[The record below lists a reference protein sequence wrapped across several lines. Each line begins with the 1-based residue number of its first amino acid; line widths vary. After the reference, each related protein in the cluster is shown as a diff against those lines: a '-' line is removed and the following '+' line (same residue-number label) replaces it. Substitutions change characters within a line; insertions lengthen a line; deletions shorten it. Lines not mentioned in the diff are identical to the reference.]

1 MQRQTSAKAEDAA
14 PAAPDTTPAGALTGM
29 RVLDLTTVLMG
40 PYATQILGDHGAD
53 IIKVEAPGGD
63 TFRYPGPSRHRGM
76 GPMFMNTN
84 RNKRS
89 LVLDLKNAE
98 GRKALLEL
106 AKSVDIVVYNVR
118 PAAMARLKLTYED
131 FRAVNPSVIY
141 VGAFGFGQDGPYAA
155 RPAFD
160 DVIQAASGLAD
171 LSSRA
176 YGNGKPSYAPV
187 NLCDRV
193 VGLHLVSSIL
203 AAIVARER
211 TGKGQSVEVPMFE
224 TMATFVLGDHLGWRT
239 YDFDEGEM
247 CYARIMTEF
256 RRPFETKDGYMCIIP
271 YVDVHW
277 QKLLAHLGRTDLLAD
292 PRFKSQTSR
301 SENIGVVY
309 GFVDEVA
316 RMFTNA
322 QWLVILEELDIPHT
336 AVQSVE
342 GLLTD
347 PHLQQV
353 GLFGR
358 AQHPTEGEITT
369 MRPTAIF
376 SETPQSIRRHAPTAG
391 QHSDEVLR
399 EAGFSEKAIADLRAS
414 GAVV

>member
-1 MQRQTSAKAEDAA
+1 MPEHHNTTMPQ
-14 PAAPDTTPAGALTGM
+14 DTAQQPAGALTGL

-53 IIKVEAPGGD
+53 IIKIEAPGGD
-63 TFRYPGPSRHRGM
+63 TFRFPGPARHHGM

-89 LVLDLKNAE
+89 LVLDLKKAE
-98 GRKALLEL
+98 GRETLLEL
-106 AKSVDIVVYNVR
+106 AKSADIVVYNVR
-118 PAAMARLKLTYED
+118 PAAMSRLRLTYED
-131 FRAVNPSVIY
+131 LKAVNPSIIY

-171 LSSRA
+171 LASRA
-176 YGNGKPSYAPV
+176 YGNGKPGYAPI

-193 VGLHLVSSIL
+193 VGLHLLSSIL
-203 AAIVARER
+203 AAVVAKMR

-239 YDFDEGEM
+239 YDFDEGDM
-247 CYARIMTEF
+247 CYARIMTQF
-256 RRPFETKDGYMCIIP
+256 RRPFATKDGYMCIIP
-271 YVDVHW
+271 YVDQHW
-277 QKLLAHLGRTDLLAD
+277 HKLLTRLDRTDLLAD
-292 PRFKSQTSR
+292 PRFRTQASR
-301 SENIGVVY
+301 SDNITVVY

-322 QWLVILEELDIPHT
+322 EWVVILEELDIPH
-336 AVQSVE
+336 VPLQSVE

-347 PHLQQV
+347 PHLEQV

-376 SETPQSIRRHAPTAG
+376 SETPQSIRRHAPNVG
-391 QHSDEVLR
+391 EHSDEVLV
-399 EAGFSEKAIADLRAS
+399 EAGFSAERIASLRAS
-414 GAVV
+414 GAVA